1 MEHHQASNQKKIKQ
15 SQQDKNSQ
23 KSYSSEEIN
32 SMTRNKKLKIVYKR
46 YLIIKF
52 KNFNWKIWKVI
63 GVFIFEV
70 FFEIFNCL
78 VKYHFL

>member
-32 SMTRNKKLKIVYKR
+32 SMTRNKKLKIVYESLSSSSDNDREEEKKEEFR
-46 YLIIKF
+46 GYSEM
-52 KNFNWKIWKVI
+52 I
-63 GVFIFEV
+63 GSE
-70 FFEIFNCL
+70 EN
-78 VKYHFL
+78 KYF